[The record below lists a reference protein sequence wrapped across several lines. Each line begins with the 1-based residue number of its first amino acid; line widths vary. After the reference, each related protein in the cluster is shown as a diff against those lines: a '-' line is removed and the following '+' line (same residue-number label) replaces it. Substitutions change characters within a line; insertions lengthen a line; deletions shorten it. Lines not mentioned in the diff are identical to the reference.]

1 MVRLNDLILL
11 LVLFSS
17 MMAGILAPDFGELF
31 QPFPLYLMM
40 LLLFVS
46 LLPIRMEDIWE
57 AVRSGWRG
65 IFLLASVKIVLL
77 PVAVFYLFR
86 WLFPDYALGAL
97 LLTGISTGVVAPF
110 ISGLVGANSARVLVL
125 VVVTSPLVPF
135 TLPLLVKLLSEQA
148 MTLSLAAMIRML
160 ALVVFVPVAAVE
172 LLRRTLPGFLRK
184 IDRRRFPV
192 SLAVF
197 AMINLAVF
205 SRYSQFFH
213 QRPAT
218 IAVATGLAVIL
229 GGVYVAVG
237 LLVSWREPLEDRL
250 AAAVSLGNMNNVLV
264 IVFAARFFSPIEP
277 TLAAMY
283 MIPFFGLILPLRV
296 FRRLRTGPGPH
307 APDRR

>member
-1 MVRLNDLILL
+1 MIRLNDLILL

-17 MMAGILAPDFGELF
+17 MMTGILAPGLGALF

-40 LLLFVS
+40 LLLFIS

-57 AVRSGWRG
+57 AVRTGWRG
-65 IFLLASVKIVLL
+65 IFLLAAVKIVLL
-77 PVAVFYLFR
+77 PVAVFLLFR
-86 WLFPDYALGAL
+86 WAFPEYALGAL

-110 ISGLVGANSARVLVL
+110 ISNLVGANSARVLVL

-135 TLPLLVKLLSEQA
+135 TLPVLVKVLSEEA

-160 ALVVFVPVAAVE
+160 ALVIFVPVAAVE
-172 LLRRTLPGFLRK
+172 LLRRTVPRLLER
-184 IDRRRFPV
+184 IDRRRFPI

-205 SRYSQFFH
+205 SRYSEFFH
-213 QRPAT
+213 QKPAT

-229 GGVYVAVG
+229 AVIYLAVG
-237 LLVSWREPLEDRL
+237 LLVTWREPLDDRL

-296 FRRLRTGPGPH
+296 FRRLREGPAGVPT
-307 APDRR
+307 